1 MRSTLRLLLALSAL
15 SATSAASA
23 TSVAA
28 QTRVLLGRVTDSVTT
43 KAIAGGDVKVMGTT
57 LTAPLRED
65 GSFALSIPL
74 REVTLSIEVTGYRS
88 KEVRL
93 PVNQGEA
100 VLDVQLA
107 RDYFNQEREVVT
119 GQATGVDR
127 KNVANNVGE
136 VSGEDLSRGSTR
148 RMDQALKG
156 RVPGADVTVSS
167 DPGAAMA
174 IRLRGMSTLL
184 GSTTPLYVVDGVIV
198 YSIDGINPNDIEDIQ
213 LLKGASAGAMY
224 GSRASNG
231 VIIIKTKR
239 GGGVRGPAR
248 R

>member
-1 MRSTLRLLLALSAL
+1 MRSTLRLVLVLSSL
-15 SATSAASA
+15 YA
-23 TSVAA
+23 TSVSA
-28 QTRVLLGRVTDSVTT
+28 QTRVLLGRVVDSVTT
-43 KAIAGGDVKVMGTT
+43 RAIAGGDVKIMGTS
-57 LTAPLRED
+57 LVAPVRED

-74 REVTLSIEVTGYRS
+74 REVTLSIVATGYRT
-88 KEVRL
+88 KELQLQPTNSESVLEVQLVRDFF
-93 PVNQGEA
+93 NQG
-100 VLDVQLA
+100 
-107 RDYFNQEREVVT
+107 REVIS
-119 GQATGVDR
+119 GQATGVER
-127 KNVANNVGE
+127 KNSANTIGE
-136 VSGEDLSRGSTR
+136 VSSEDLARGGTR

-156 RVPGADVTVSS
+156 RVPGAEVSVSS

-174 IRLRGMSTLL
+174 IRLRGMSTIL

-198 YSIDGINPNDIEDIQ
+198 FSIDGINPNDIEDIQ

-239 GGGVRGPAR
+239 GGLVGQTR